1 MELMASDQG
10 THERRRHQRV
20 PLSLPAC
27 LWVGEE
33 SIVGRT
39 IDVSAHGLFVATAPT
54 AALRVGTSC
63 RIEIVAAAPN
73 PFTVIGEV
81 RHVSER
87 GVGMETSDRLP
98 VRWTD

>member
-1 MELMASDQG
+1 
-10 THERRRHQRV
+10 
-20 PLSLPAC
+20 
-27 LWVGEE
+27 
-33 SIVGRT
+33 
-39 IDVSAHGLFVATAPT
+39 
-54 AALRVGTSC
+54 
-63 RIEIVAAAPN
+63 VAAAPN